1 MDADESRLNMIQLF
15 PETSKYG
22 MGTFAKRRPGV
33 FQKFLELA
41 NEIMNPDSGLS
52 QLERELIG
60 AHVSKQFGCDFCHL
74 GHLDTADAIGG
85 PEVRVLLERPT
96 PELKVL
102 FDFADLVVGN
112 AVTDAQVQ
120 RVLEAGYGEQ
130 AVEDVIFVASLFG
143 FANRMVTGF
152 GIHYVQERDQQ
163 SSRNLAKSYLMSV
176 RR

>member
-1 MDADESRLNMIQLF
+1 MIQLF
-15 PETSKYG
+15 PETTKFG
-22 MGTFAKRRPGV
+22 MGAFAKRRPQV

-41 NEIMNPDSGLS
+41 NEIMNPDSGLP

-74 GHLDTADAIGG
+74 GHLDTAEAIGG
-85 PEVRVLLERPT
+85 IEVRSLVDQPT
-96 PELKVL
+96 AQLKTL
-102 FDFADLVVGN
+102 FDFADKVVGN
-112 AVTDAQVQ
+112 AVTDAEVQ
-120 RVLEAGYGEQ
+120 KVLEAGYNEQ

-152 GIHYVQERDQQ
+152 GIRYVQERDQQ
-163 SSRNLAKSYLMSV
+163 SSRNLATSYLLSV

>member
-1 MDADESRLNMIQLF
+1 MRFNMIQLF
-15 PETSKYG
+15 PETTKYG
-22 MGTFAKRRPGV
+22 MGTFAKRRPQV
-33 FQKFLELA
+33 FLKFLELA

-85 PEVRVLLERPT
+85 PEVRALLEQPT
-96 PELKVL
+96 AELKVL
-102 FDFADLVVGN
+102 FDFADVVVGN
-112 AVTDAQVQ
+112 AVTDIEVQ
-120 RVLEAGYGEQ
+120 KVLDAGFSEK
-130 AVEDVIFVASLFG
+130 AVEDVIFAAALFG

-152 GIHYVQERDQQ
+152 GIRYVQERDQQ
-163 SSRNLAKSYLMSV
+163 SSRNLVQSYMLSV

>member
-1 MDADESRLNMIQLF
+1 MIQLF

-22 MGTFAKRRPGV
+22 MGTFAKRRPQV

-85 PEVRVLLERPT
+85 PEVCVLVDQPT
-96 PELKVL
+96 AQLKTL
-102 FDFADLVVGN
+102 FDFADKVVGN
-112 AVTDAQVQ
+112 QVTDSEVQ
-120 RVLEAGYGEQ
+120 KVLEAGYDEK
-130 AVEDVIFVASLFG
+130 AVEDVIFAASLFG

-163 SSRNLAKSYLMSV
+163 SSRNLAKSYLLSV